1 LAEFLVY
8 LNRVVWS
15 LAGFPVMAWLWYRHG
30 GASVPLAAIVLGIP
44 LVFGYLIP
52 GLAILWLR
60 LWEIN
65 SRFSYK
71 GIQIHQGFIYASGLS
86 LDAYAAH
93 HVRFASPW
101 ATVIVSCLLTGCIVG
116 FTGWFIDIAG
126 VKAGRIRIDNPPARA
141 GRDPATIVTYYAP
154 ACYFTL
160 GFCYMLAV
168 HLVWAFLGPA
178 APGLPGNLRDTVTP
192 GSPSAFAIA
201 ALYAAGFLLTAAPAG
216 ALYLYLQKKGRSV

>member
-1 LAEFLVY
+1 MAEFLVY

-15 LAGFPVMAWLWYRHG
+15 LAGFPAMAWLWYRHG
-30 GASVPLAAIVLGIP
+30 GASLPLAAIVLGIP
-44 LVFGYLIP
+44 LVFGYLMP

-86 LDAYAAH
+86 LDAYVAH
-93 HVRFASPW
+93 HVRFAAPW
-101 ATVIVSCLLTGCIVG
+101 ATALASCLLTGCIVG

-141 GRDPATIVTYYAP
+141 GRDPATIVTHYAP

-160 GFCYMLAV
+160 GFSYMAAV
-168 HLVWAFLGPA
+168 HLAWAFLGPA
-178 APGLPGNLRDTVTP
+178 GPAPHGYLHATVTP
-192 GSPSAFAIA
+192 EVPSAAAVA
-201 ALYAAGFLLTAAPAG
+201 ALFATGFLVTAAPAG
-216 ALYLYLQKKGRSV
+216 GLYLYLQSRARSV